1 MPGWIEAFIVIAA
14 IALVV
19 QTVVLL
25 AVLIQCGVLAKRF
38 SHVVSEFQAKID
50 PILLHTSRI
59 IENSEQRIASIMTDA
74 SEMTRLARGEAQKV
88 DRVFTELI
96 DRLDGQIG
104 RIDQILTGTLEVIE
118 EAGSKF
124 RTALWAP
131 VQQVSAVL
139 KGFKVGLEVLRGQQR
154 RPSDRDSVHQDE
166 ELFI

>member
-1 MPGWIEAFIVIAA
+1 MPGWVEAFIVIAA
-14 IALVV
+14 IALAV

-25 AVLIQCGVLAKRF
+25 AVLAQIGALAKRF
-38 SHVVSEFQAKID
+38 SQVISEFQAKIN
-50 PILLHTSRI
+50 PIITHTTRI
-59 IENSEQRIASIMTDA
+59 IENSEQRIASIMADA

-96 DRLDGQIG
+96 ERLDGQIG

-124 RTALWAP
+124 RSAVWAP
-131 VQQVSAVL
+131 VHQASAVL
-139 KGFKVGLEVLRGQQR
+139 KGFKVGLEVLRGHQR
-154 RPSDRDSVHQDE
+154 RRSDRESVHQDE